1 MVTFSGVPQNVRVP
15 FAYFEISNADAQDIS
30 VPETSLLVG
39 QHLTAAPSVEGVVER
54 VLNAA
59 AVALRSGRG
68 SILHRMAIRYFAND
82 PNGEVYAVG
91 IDDAGGGLAAEKT
104 ITVSGPATGSG
115 TIFLRIGGDLITV
128 GVADGDTDATI
139 ASAINAAIA
148 ADLDLSVTSSVL
160 LAVVTTEAKNAGTLG
175 QNVLHSLNFLGAGA
189 GEVLPPGVGIVIADS
204 VVGATDP
211 VVTPAIAGM
220 SDTLFD
226 FVVQPFVDSA
236 ALDAWETEYD
246 QASGRWVATRQIYG
260 GVWTANEGTQGAL
273 SAFGDARNDPAVSCA
288 GLQGSP
294 SPKFEVAAAYAAR
307 SAASLRNLSSQPLQ
321 TLPLVGIV
329 PPAEADRWQ
338 FQERQALMFDG
349 ISPLVV
355 RGSLVSIDQSITMY
369 QENAAAQDDTSY
381 LFTNTRYQLMEIVRR
396 MRSAVQ
402 GNFPRH
408 VLVDDGTQV
417 GPGVPAVTP
426 SAIGSVL
433 VATYAELEAEGV
445 VEGAAA
451 FAEALLVVR
460 HPTNKNRV
468 EALIKPDLAN
478 QFRIFAALVRF
489 LQ

>member
-1 MVTFSGVPQNVRVP
+1 MVAFSEIPQNLRVP
-15 FAYFEISNADAQDIS
+15 FAYFEISNLEAQDIT

-39 QHLTAAPSVEGVVER
+39 QHLAGSPSVEGVIER

-59 AVALRSGRG
+59 AVAVRYGRG
-68 SILHRMAIRYFAND
+68 SIIHRMAIRYFAND

-91 IDDAGGGLAAEKT
+91 LDDNVGGVPATKT
-104 ITVSGPATGSG
+104 ITVTGPATGAG
-115 TIFLRIGGDLITV
+115 TIFLRIGGDLIAV
-128 GVADGDTDATI
+128 GVADGDTDAVI
-139 ASAINAAIA
+139 AAAIDAAINLA
-148 ADLDLSVTSSVL
+148 ADLPVTSTVAL
-160 LAVVTTEAKNAGTLG
+160 GVATTLAKNDGTLG
-175 QNVLHSLNFLGAGA
+175 QNVLHSVNFAGGGA
-189 GEVLPPGVGIVIADS
+189 GEVFPPGVDVVIADLAA
-204 VVGATDP
+204 GATDP
-211 VVTPAIAGM
+211 VVTPAITGM

-226 FVVQPFVDSA
+226 FVVDPFIDTA

-246 QASGRWVATRQIYG
+246 QVSGRWVATRQIYG
-260 GVWTANEGTQGAL
+260 GVWTAHEGTQGVL
-273 SAFGDARNDPAVSCA
+273 SAFGDPRNDPAISCA

-294 SPKFEVAAAYAAR
+294 SPKFEVAAAYAGR
-307 SAASLRNLSSQPLQ
+307 CAASLRNLSSQPLH
-321 TLPLVGIV
+321 TLDLVGIV
-329 PPAEADRWQ
+329 PPAEGDRWQ

-355 RGSLVSIDQSITMY
+355 RSGKVTVDQSITMY
-369 QENAAAQDDTSY
+369 QRNDGGQDDSSY
-381 LFTNTRYQLMEIVRR
+381 LFVNTRYQLMEIVRR

-402 GNFPRH
+402 ENFPRH
-408 VLVDDGTQV
+408 VLVDNGTQV

-426 SAIGSVL
+426 DAIASVL
-433 VATYAELEAEGV
+433 IATYSELEGEGV

-460 HPTNKNRV
+460 SLTNKNRV

>member
-1 MVTFSGVPQNVRVP
+1 MVAFAEIPNNLRVP
-15 FAYFEISNADAQDIS
+15 FAYFEINNEDAQDVS

-39 QHLTAAPSVEGVVER
+39 QHLLASPSVEGVIER

-59 AVALRSGRG
+59 AVALRFGRG

-91 IDDAGGGLAAEKT
+91 LDDAGGGVAAEKT
-104 ITVSGPATGSG
+104 ITISGPATGSG
-115 TIFLRIGGDLITV
+115 TLYIRIGGDLCACP
-128 GVADGDTDATI
+128 VADSDTADTI
-139 ASAINAAIA
+139 AAAIQARIA
-148 ADLDLSVTSSVL
+148 ADDDLPVTATVL
-160 LAVVTTEAKNAGTLG
+160 GAVVTTEAKNAGTLG
-175 QNVLHSLNFLGAGA
+175 QDVLHSVNFLGAGA
-189 GEVLPPGVGIVIADS
+189 GEVLPPGVGVVIADS

-211 VVTPAIAGM
+211 VVTPAITGM

-226 FVVQPFVDSA
+226 FVVEGFVDTA
-236 ALDAWETEYD
+236 ALNAWETEYD
-246 QASGRWVATRQIYG
+246 QVSGRWVATRQIYG
-260 GVWTANEGTQGAL
+260 GVWTANEGSQGVL

-338 FQERQALMFDG
+338 FAERQALMFDG

-355 RGSLVSIDQSITMY
+355 RAGRVSIDQSITMY
-369 QENAAAQDDTSY
+369 QKNDADQDDTSY

-402 GNFPRH
+402 ANFPRH

-417 GPGVPAVTP
+417 GPGIPAVTP

-433 VATYAELEAEGV
+433 VATYSELEAEGV